1 MSLKPRKKRKK
12 DICEEPI
19 EQDGLIFQ
27 LPQETLLLIFKN
39 LSIEDLILVSGY
51 VSYTISYFLP

>member
-27 LPQETLLLIFKN
+27 LPQEILLHLFKYF
-39 LSIEDLILVSGY
+39 STEELILVAGLVY
-51 VSYTISYFLP
+51 